1 MITPEQALAI
11 YRAGAEAVV
20 KVIRDSSRQVD
31 LQQRQI
37 EALQKEVIELKRK
50 IGGQPGHPRHERP
63 LFPEADIQ
71 TFHDYHLAACP
82 ECGNAEVTFL
92 DQPPRVI
99 QLDAV
104 KGMFHTIHDRDSL
117 SAKAFEQE
125 QARRTIMKAAL
136 DNVPSSLDDKGKE
149 QKKKPSTWP
158 SAFVITARP
167 ISNSSPRPASGLPT
181 I

>member
-1 MITPEQALAI
+1 PEQALAI

-82 ECGNAEVTFL
+82 ECGNAE
-92 DQPPRVI
+92 D
-99 QLDAV
+99 
-104 KGMFHTIHDRDSL
+104 
-117 SAKAFEQE
+117 
-125 QARRTIMKAAL
+125 
-136 DNVPSSLDDKGKE
+136 
-149 QKKKPSTWP
+149 
-158 SAFVITARP
+158 
-167 ISNSSPRPASGLPT
+167 SGL
-181 I
+181 